1 MLRIYSTL
9 IEMLAAAVFI
19 IPIMAIYNRIFF
31 HSGKRTVV
39 YILFGLYFVAILALV
54 GFPNI
59 ESRNIDFTIN
69 VIPFIDMASDSVN
82 SFLNILLF
90 VPFGFFLPL
99 LWSKF
104 RSVKDSVLMGLLI
117 SCIIEISQIF
127 TYRTTDINDLITNTI
142 GTVIGYCVAQ
152 YLTGKFTKHVV
163 SDSKDRDFY
172 IICVSVGMIM
182 FLLQPFVSSL
192 LWKIIYG
199 V

>member
-19 IPIMAIYNRIFF
+19 VPIMVIYNRIFF
-31 HSGKRTVV
+31 HSRRRTVV

-69 VIPFIDMASDSVN
+69 VIPFIDMASDSEN
-82 SFLNILLF
+82 ACLNVLLF
-90 VPFGFFLPL
+90 VPFGFLLPV

-104 RSVKDSVLMGLLI
+104 RSVKECAMMGCI
-117 SCIIEISQIF
+117 TSCIIEISQIF
-127 TYRTTDINDLITNTI
+127 TFRTTDINDLITNTA
-142 GTVIGYCVAQ
+142 GTIIGYCAAR
-152 YLTGKFTKHVV
+152 YLTNKFTKYIV
-163 SDSKDRDFY
+163 SGSRDRDFY
-172 IICVSVGMIM
+172 IISVSAGLVM

-192 LWKIIYG
+192 LWKI
-199 V
+199 VL